1 MRLLAVSD
9 LHGSLSAVWS
19 AIAVAQPDVLLC
31 CGDWGDPGEIDLDAL
46 SRFTDR
52 MPVYTVYGNH
62 DDLDLLAEWQN
73 RDGSAVVLEDGA
85 PQRIGELLLGGING
99 IWAKSHRKSYYI
111 TDEEV
116 ADAAHRLAASGPID
130 LLLTHGC
137 PSGVAD
143 LTNTNRHG
151 GQPCFLHAFQ
161 TVRPQV
167 YLTGHLHRAQQYVTK
182 EGRMVRNVGA
192 TPRGEAV
199 LLTYEIGRLQAEGLL
214 FDVGSPG
221 G

>member
-9 LHGSLSAVWS
+9 LHGSLAAVWS
-19 AIAVAQPDVLLC
+19 AIDVAQPDILLC
-31 CGDWGDPGEIDLDAL
+31 CGDWGDPGDVDLDAL
-46 SRFTDR
+46 SAFTQR

-62 DDLDLLAEWQN
+62 DDLDLLAEWEN
-73 RDGSAVVLEDGA
+73 RDGSAVLLEDGSA
-85 PQRIGELLLGGING
+85 HRIGELVLGGISG
-99 IWAKSHRKSYYI
+99 IWANSHRKAFYI

-116 ADAAHRLAASGPID
+116 DEAARRLAASGPVD
-130 LLLTHGC
+130 LLMTHGC

-143 LTNTNRHG
+143 LTISNRHG

-167 YLTGHLHRAQQYVTK
+167 YLTGHLHRAQQYMTK
-182 EGRMVRNVGA
+182 DGHVVRNIGA

-199 LLTYEIGRLQAEGLL
+199 LLTYEAGKLRSEALV
-214 FDVGSPG
+214 FDVGR
-221 G
+221 